1 MSELDKILESD
12 HETDG
17 TQAPQASHSRDPVVN
32 TDLVDTFQLFK
43 TYLDGKMSTLQEDL
57 AVAKKLKKEVTVKL
71 KGDGNQIQFSFNSD
85 IISDLTKI
93 QKRISADDSA
103 SLNLVSGIILKLNR

>member
-1 MSELDKILESD
+1 
-12 HETDG
+12 
-17 TQAPQASHSRDPVVN
+17 
-32 TDLVDTFQLFK
+32 
-43 TYLDGKMSTLQEDL
+43 MSTLQEDL
-57 AVAKKLKKEVTVKL
+57 AVAKKLKKEVAVKL

-103 SLNLVSGIILKLNR
+103 SLNLVSGIILKLNRRNKLKLGLRINLPSVGKLCVSMKVMILRQIHRME